1 MEGRGAAV
9 TPTKHSG
16 WRYGSQTHACSA
28 TNCRAVVTLMTT
40 CLVAEPRVE
49 LGRTGLWGPRGGRS
63 SPQCL
68 EQATGFEPVYP
79 TWQAGVMATIRCLH
93 FGTSA
98 EIQTLIGSLGNC
110 CPVPLNDGSI
120 IGASRGNRTHNLLLT
135 RQLPYRLA
143 REAFWCPTRVSNPQ
157 ETDFESVMSAVCI
170 NRTNLQM
177 KQSRFCPSATCFHV
191 PRPHTVPPT
200 SFCLSSVLALRTG
213 LEPAPFGLE
222 DRCTSC
228 CAYGACLVTLQ
239 GIEPCFT
246 G

>member
-1 MEGRGAAV
+1 MLLLHHTDV
-9 TPTKHSG
+9 
-16 WRYGSQTHACSA
+16 
-28 TNCRAVVTLMTT
+28 
-40 CLVAEPRVE
+40 
-49 LGRTGLWGPRGGRS
+49 
-63 SPQCL
+63 L

-93 FGTSA
+93 FGGPHGDRTRHLKFAKLVSPHCDFWPMFGTSA
-98 EIQTLIGSLGNC
+98 EIQTLIDSLGNC
-110 CPVPLNDGSI
+110 SPVPLNDGSI

-191 PRPHTVPPT
+191 PRFMPVPPT

-228 CAYGACLVTLQ
+228 CAYGACLVRQQ
-239 GIEPCFT
+239 GFEP
-246 G
+246 